1 MTSARLGDST
11 GVRRLLEVPSFN
23 FITQRADHTMNP
35 LIRSGVA
42 AASLSILSASGLA
55 ANGSLSASREITVD
69 RSPAVVW
76 KLLGAFDAL
85 DVWLPP
91 VHSSSSTGSPTEAGA
106 IRVLDLGNNLSVTEK
121 LLDYSSARRS
131 YSYAFLKSPLPV
143 KNYVATI
150 EVNEAPQ
157 GRTVVKWHSTFDA
170 AGAPDDT
177 AREAILG
184 IYDAGLRK
192 VAAIFG
198 K

>member
-1 MTSARLGDST
+1 MNS
-11 GVRRLLEVPSFN
+11 LL
-23 FITQRADHTMNP
+23 
-35 LIRSGVA
+35 RSGVA
-42 AASLSILSASGLA
+42 AASLSILSTSVIA
-55 ANGSLSASREITVD
+55 APGALSASREITLD
-69 RSPAVVW
+69 RPPATVW
-76 KLLGAFDAL
+76 KLLGEFNAL

-91 VHSSSSTGSPTEAGA
+91 VRGSSSTGNPTEPGA
-106 IRVLDLGNNLSVTEK
+106 IRVLDLGNNASVTEK
-121 LLDYSSARRS
+121 LLDYSGVRRS

-157 GRTVVKWHSTFDA
+157 GRTVVKWYSTFDA
-170 AGAPDDT
+170 AGAPDDK

-184 IYDAGLRK
+184 IYDAGLQK